1 MTTTEHAAELVEP
14 CSVAMY
20 KLTSDRYAALLEW
33 GVRLLACPSAGDCAD
48 PLRRRFEKLA
58 ALQQNDFQPHVGKR
72 RKLMSCGG
80 HPDDGVRLWTTQ
92 DRLCDF
98 LCRHLSD
105 DLTTHAVE
113 WALLPELA
121 GALHGLD
128 DSLETQRPSIYR
140 IGKALEACLSLRL
153 NGGLRSQWLDMLATL
168 RAAVN
173 AHEAEHGAEIYDIW
187 KMSAFGRWRFILP
200 AAKYMKEAMPLM
212 SVSPESVLGI
222 GHFARTELQQ
232 RCAKDPGDMGSV
244 AADADPEKKNTTQHR
259 RMCT

>member
-1 MTTTEHAAELVEP
+1 MTTTEHGVELVQP

-33 GVRLLACPSAGDCAD
+33 GVRLLACPSAGDSAD

-72 RKLMSCGG
+72 RKL
-80 HPDDGVRLWTTQ
+80 WTNQ

-140 IGKALEACLSLRL
+140 IGKALEACLALRL
-153 NGGLRSQWLDMLATL
+153 NGGLPSQWLDMLATL
-168 RAAVN
+168 QAAVG
-173 AHEAEHGAEIYDIW
+173 AHEAEHGAAIT
-187 KMSAFGRWRFILP
+187 SGQNSGTAFARWRFILP

-222 GHFARTELQQ
+222 GHFARTELQ
-232 RCAKDPGDMGSV
+232 
-244 AADADPEKKNTTQHR
+244 H
-259 RMCT
+259 